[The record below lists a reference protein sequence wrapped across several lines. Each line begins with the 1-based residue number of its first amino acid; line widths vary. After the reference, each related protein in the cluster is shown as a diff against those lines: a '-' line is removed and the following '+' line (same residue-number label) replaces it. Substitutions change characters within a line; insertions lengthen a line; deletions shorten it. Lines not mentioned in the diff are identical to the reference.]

1 MSKHKRRQRPKK
13 CADRVIPTV
22 FLAVLGN
29 SLIFGVSLGTP
40 SPSSPGGTPFTVLE
54 EKSSDD
60 SRSSAR

>member
-1 MSKHKRRQRPKK
+1 MSKQKRRQRPRK
-13 CADRVIPTV
+13 CAERVIPTV

-54 EKSSDD
+54 EKSSNDD
-60 SRSSAR
+60 RNRAG